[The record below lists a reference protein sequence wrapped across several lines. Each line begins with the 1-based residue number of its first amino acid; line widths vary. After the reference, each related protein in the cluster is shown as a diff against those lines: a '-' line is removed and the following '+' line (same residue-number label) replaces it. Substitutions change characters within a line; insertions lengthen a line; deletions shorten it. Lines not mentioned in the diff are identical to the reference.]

1 MSAAN
6 RESTLNNRI
15 NTHQQANPYSTIES
29 TLINKRIHTQQSNPH
44 STIES
49 TLYNTI
55 ESTIDNRID
64 NRQPNR
70 QSTTESTIDN
80 RIDNRQQNRKMASL
94 PASYALRMLRQ
105 PLNNRFTRIFRLRFV
120 GGTRRNNKGDS
131 TRRYLPRT
139 QARSWSLSI
148 SGRGI
153 AY

>member
-6 RESTLNNRI
+6 R
-15 NTHQQANPYSTIES
+15 QSTIES
-29 TLINKRIHTQQSNPH
+29 TIDNR
-44 STIES
+44 
-49 TLYNTI
+49 I

-70 QSTTESTIDN
+70 
-80 RIDNRQQNRKMASL
+80 KMASL
-94 PASYALRMLRQ
+94 PASYASRMLRQ
-105 PLNNRFTRIFRLRFV
+105 PLNNRFTRVFRLRIA

-139 QARSWSLSI
+139 QARSWSLST

>member
-6 RESTLNNRI
+6 R
-15 NTHQQANPYSTIES
+15 QSTIES
-29 TLINKRIHTQQSNPH
+29 TIDNR
-44 STIES
+44 
-49 TLYNTI
+49 I

-70 QSTTESTIDN
+70 
-80 RIDNRQQNRKMASL
+80 IDNRQPNRKMASL
-94 PASYALRMLRQ
+94 PASYASRMLRQ
-105 PLNNRFTRIFRLRFV
+105 PLNNRFTRVFRLRFA

-139 QARSWSLSI
+139 QARSWSLST

>member
-1 MSAAN
+1 MMMNECS
-6 RESTLNNRI
+6 
-15 NTHQQANPYSTIES
+15 
-29 TLINKRIHTQQSNPH
+29 
-44 STIES
+44 
-49 TLYNTI
+49 

-80 RIDNRQQNRKMASL
+80 RIDNRQPNRKMASL

-105 PLNNRFTRIFRLRFV
+105 PLNNRFTRVFRLRIA

-139 QARSWSLSI
+139 QARSWSLSTN
-148 SGRGI
+148 GRGN

>member
-44 STIES
+44 LTTES
-49 TLYNTI
+49 TLY
-55 ESTIDNRID
+55 NRID

-70 QSTTESTIDN
+70 KI
-80 RIDNRQQNRKMASL
+80 ASL
-94 PASYALRMLRQ
+94 PASYASRMLRQ
-105 PLNNRFTRIFRLRFV
+105 PLNNRFTCVFRLRIA

>member
-44 STIES
+44 LTIES

-55 ESTIDNRID
+55 ESTLNNRIHTLQYNRID
-64 NRQPNR
+64 NRQP
-70 QSTTESTIDN
+70 
-80 RIDNRQQNRKMASL
+80 NRKMASL
-94 PASYALRMLRQ
+94 PASYASRMLRQ
-105 PLNNRFTRIFRLRFV
+105 PLNNRFTRVFRLRFA
-120 GGTRRNNKGDS
+120 GGTRRNNKEDS

-139 QARSWSLSI
+139 QARSWSLLI
-148 SGRGI
+148 SRRGI